1 MFGLACFDQGFD
13 RVRHTRQA
21 ASRGFTLIELVVTLA
36 LVGILA
42 LAVVPFSQLIVQREK
57 EQQLSAAL
65 REIRTA
71 LDAYKEASDV
81 GLIDREADASGYPPS
96 LTVLVDGV
104 KNAKDPKGG
113 LLMFLRRVPRDPFF
127 AGDPDT
133 PPEDTWNVRAFG
145 EAPAHADASGTDSD
159 TDSSSSDSSGPDVA
173 GKDVFDVTSK
183 SDRVGINGI
192 PYRLW

>member
-1 MFGLACFDQGFD
+1 MFRL
-13 RVRHTRQA
+13 VRPGRCHIARRA
-21 ASRGFTLIELVVTLA
+21 RPRGFTLVELVITLA

-71 LDAYKEASDV
+71 LDTYKEASDT
-81 GLIDREADASGYPPS
+81 GLIEREADASGYPPS
-96 LTVLVDGV
+96 LAVLVDGV
-104 KNAKDPKGG
+104 KNVKDPKGG

-127 AGDPDT
+127 SGDPDT

-145 EAPAHADASGTDSD
+145 EPPGHADG
-159 TDSSSSDSSGPDVA
+159 SDSTERGTA
-173 GKDVFDVTSK
+173 GKDVFDVASK

-192 PYRLW
+192 PYRQW

>member
-1 MFGLACFDQGFD
+1 MNVRLDAVRL
-13 RVRHTRQA
+13 RVRARAGQ
-21 ASRGFTLIELVVTLA
+21 RGFTLIELVITLA

-42 LAVVPFSQLIVQREK
+42 LAIMPFSELIVQRQK

-71 LDAYKEASDV
+71 LDAYKEASDT
-81 GLIDREADASGYPPS
+81 GLIEREADASGYPPS
-96 LTVLVDGV
+96 LTVMVTGV

-127 AGDPDT
+127 TGDADIAA
-133 PPEDTWNVRAFG
+133 EDTWNVRAFG
-145 EAPAHADASGTDSD
+145 EPPNPGEGGEASVDNSR
-159 TDSSSSDSSGPDVA
+159 A

-183 SDRVGINGI
+183 TDRVGINGI
-192 PYRLW
+192 PYKQW

>member
-1 MFGLACFDQGFD
+1 MSRLVRPD
-13 RVRHTRQA
+13 RVRIARHARP
-21 ASRGFTLIELVVTLA
+21 RGFTLVELVITLA

-71 LDAYKEASDV
+71 LDAYKEASDA
-81 GLIDREADASGYPPS
+81 GLIEREAEASGYPPT
-96 LTVLVDGV
+96 LAVLVDGV
-104 KNAKDPKGG
+104 KNVKDPKGG

-127 AGDPDT
+127 AGDAEI
-133 PPEDTWNVRAFG
+133 PPEDTWSLRAFG
-145 EAPAHADASGTDSD
+145 DPPAHADGSDASERGN
-159 TDSSSSDSSGPDVA
+159 A

-192 PYRLW
+192 PYRQW